1 MNAIA
6 EKIAISRSWDQAPD
20 ESIEAYQ
27 AFQIYLDMGE
37 SGGIRNYRKAFR
49 IVNPTAKSVT
59 KKWHTWFEKFRW
71 EDRAN
76 DYDSYL
82 IKQSQTK
89 IEEQKII
96 EITKVRTEQLTRIKK
111 SNKILFDLL
120 ELASEC
126 DDPKTAL
133 SNVKA
138 ITDALQTFMQME
150 RQMLGMEP
158 SKQTTEAK
166 SAQNINILLGKFSD
180 SGKTV
185 LGAANV
191 PRDLQTLPGSTVNV
205 SGDNGFGHDGV
216 IEDPNQDSDRG
227 SIDTQQDATD
237 DLEGDLYTDL

>member
-166 SAQNINILLGKFSD
+166 SAQNINILLGKLSD

>member
-166 SAQNINILLGKFSD
+166 SAQNINILLGKLSD

-216 IEDPNQDSDRG
+216 IEDPDQDSDRG
-227 SIDTQQDATD
+227 SIDTKQDATD

>member
-6 EKIAISRSWDQAPD
+6 EKIAISRSWDQAHD

-49 IVNPTAKSVT
+49 MVNPTAKSVT

-71 EDRAN
+71 EDRAT

-166 SAQNINILLGKFSD
+166 SAQNINILLGKLSD

-191 PRDLQTLPGSTVNV
+191 PRDLQTLPGSVINV

-216 IEDPNQDSDRG
+216 IEDSDEDSDRG
-227 SIDTQQDATD
+227 SIDSQQDATD

>member
-166 SAQNINILLGKFSD
+166 SAQNINILLGKLSD
-180 SGKTV
+180 SGTTV

-191 PRDLQTLPGSTVNV
+191 PRDLQTLPGSVINV

-216 IEDPNQDSDRG
+216 IEDPDQDSDRG

>member
-166 SAQNINILLGKFSD
+166 SAQNINILLGKLSD

-216 IEDPNQDSDRG
+216 IEDPDQDSDRG

>member
-158 SKQTTEAK
+158 NKQTTEAK
-166 SAQNINILLGKFSD
+166 SAQNINILLGKLSD

-191 PRDLQTLPGSTVNV
+191 PRDLQTLPGSVINV

-216 IEDPNQDSDRG
+216 IEDPDQDSDRG

>member
-166 SAQNINILLGKFSD
+166 SAQNINILLGKLSD

-185 LGAANV
+185 LSANDV
-191 PRDLQTLPGSTVNV
+191 PRDLPALPGSTINV
-205 SGDNGFGHDGV
+205 SGDNGFGHDGL
-216 IEDPNQDSDRG
+216 IEDPDQDSDRG
-227 SIDTQQDATD
+227 SIDTKQDATD

>member
-166 SAQNINILLGKFSD
+166 SAQNINILLGKLSD

-185 LGAANV
+185 LSANDV
-191 PRDLQTLPGSTVNV
+191 PRDLPALPGSTINV

-216 IEDPNQDSDRG
+216 IEDPDQDSDRG

>member
-166 SAQNINILLGKFSD
+166 SAQNINILLGKLSD
-180 SGKTV
+180 SGTTV

-205 SGDNGFGHDGV
+205 RGDNGFGHDGV
-216 IEDPNQDSDRG
+216 IEVPNQDSDRG

>member
-133 SNVKA
+133 SNIKS

-166 SAQNINILLGKFSD
+166 SAQNINILLGKLSD

-216 IEDPNQDSDRG
+216 IEDPDQDSDRG

>member
-166 SAQNINILLGKFSD
+166 SAQNINILLGKLSD

-191 PRDLQTLPGSTVNV
+191 PRDLQTLPGSVINV

-216 IEDPNQDSDRG
+216 IEDPDQDSDRG

>member
-158 SKQTTEAK
+158 NKQTTEAK
-166 SAQNINILLGKFSD
+166 SAQNINILLGKLSD

-216 IEDPNQDSDRG
+216 IEDPDQDSDRG

>member
-158 SKQTTEAK
+158 NKQTTEAK
-166 SAQNINILLGKFSD
+166 SAQNINILLGKLSD

>member
-158 SKQTTEAK
+158 SKQNTEAK
-166 SAQNINILLGKFSD
+166 SAQNINILLGKLSD

-191 PRDLQTLPGSTVNV
+191 PRDLQTLPGSVINV

-216 IEDPNQDSDRG
+216 IEDPDQDSDRG